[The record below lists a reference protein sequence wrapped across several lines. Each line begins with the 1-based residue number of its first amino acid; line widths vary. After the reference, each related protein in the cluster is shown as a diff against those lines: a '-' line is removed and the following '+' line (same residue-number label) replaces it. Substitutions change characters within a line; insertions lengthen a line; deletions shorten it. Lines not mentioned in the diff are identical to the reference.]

1 MVLRRSRGSHHIA
14 RVDLGLTTILPSH
27 LEHWGQ
33 RACPHTQPLPVRWM
47 EGSMAQTE
55 STVRVSEP
63 QFPALDVIRTTSC
76 LGVAD
81 KRRPH

>member
-1 MVLRRSRGSHHIA
+1 MFLRRGGGSHHIA

-27 LEHWGQ
+27 PEHWGQ

-47 EGSMAQTE
+47 EGSMAQTG
-55 STVRVSEP
+55 SAVRVSEP
-63 QFPALDVIRTTSC
+63 QFPALDVIRTASC

-81 KRRPH
+81 KRRPR